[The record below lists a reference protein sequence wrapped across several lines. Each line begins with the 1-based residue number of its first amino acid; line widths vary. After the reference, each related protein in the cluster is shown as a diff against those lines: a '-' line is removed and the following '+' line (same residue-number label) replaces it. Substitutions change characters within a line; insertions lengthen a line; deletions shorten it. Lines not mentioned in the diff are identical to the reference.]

1 MVNFLVNRLIQ
12 GKLQW
17 KTLEDSAV
25 YAKYCGD
32 VLPVLEARGYV
43 IDSKGNCV
51 RSKSTIVE

>member
-17 KTLEDSAV
+17 KTLENSAV

-32 VLPVLEARGYV
+32 VLAVLEARGYV
-43 IDSKGNCV
+43 IDSNGNCV
-51 RSKSTIVE
+51 KSA

>member
-32 VLPVLEARGYV
+32 VLAVLDSRGYT
-43 IDSKGNCV
+43 IDSTGNCV
-51 RSKSTIVE
+51 RSA